1 MAGDDLKKVQQ
12 DQNDFQRSLNSVNNL
27 FQSLNQGQQQNNSS
41 TDNTSAG
48 TTGGNTSNQSD
59 GQ

>member
-1 MAGDDLKKVQQ
+1 MADDDLKKVQQ

-27 FQSLNQGQQQNNSS
+27 FQSLNQGQQQNNNNTGNAS
-41 TDNTSAG
+41 TG
-48 TTGGNTSNQSD
+48 TTGGGTSNQSE